1 MHTIY
6 DVQMKQSRR
15 AIHEICII
23 YTRPIMHTPAP
34 YVIGARLISPSVYTP
49 VPHTPVL
56 HTPIAPKVSRTPADR
71 EKHINGDIDTPNVC
85 SRNTMECAGT
95 HLYQEDGTSMLDPS
109 SASSP
114 DPEPRRA
121 RTMLDF
127 ALYYVNKG
135 LRVLPLHSVRSPDG
149 CTCGQANCSS
159 VAKHPITRNGVK
171 DASCDAVQIREWW
184 RLYPDANIGIA
195 TGEGLLVID
204 IDPRHGGS
212 LEALQAVVALPAT
225 ATVQTGSGG
234 LHLYFQY
241 DKKLALRNTA
251 GKLAPG
257 IDTRADNGY
266 VVAAPSRHANGNRYS
281 WKDRRPGYVQ
291 APDALL
297 KLLVEKPARQVVFKP
312 VSMSVLL
319 ADNAAQPAQ
328 PAQPSRSPFVSEGR
342 RNSTL
347 VSLAGSLRNLGAN
360 EEALFIVLQAM
371 NQACCRPPLS
381 EAEVRQICT
390 SAGRWEP
397 GAESTRPSGLDGLK
411 DAFTLLQQELPEPQ
425 WAVPGLL
432 PEGVTL
438 LAGKPKMGKS
448 WLALNLAVAITQG
461 SPALG
466 RLPTQQGQVLY
477 LGLEDHER
485 RIADRLRKVLQ
496 DEPAPVDLCWGGYW
510 TPLTDGGLQDLE
522 TYMTAVPATRLIII
536 DTLARVRPP
545 TASGGSIYSEDYAII
560 TPLKQFA
567 EAHHLSVLLIHHLR
581 KNGASDP
588 MDEISGSTGLTGATD
603 CNMVLQRER
612 GQREA
617 TLHITGRDVEEQTL
631 HLTFDEDCATWSL
644 LANPT
649 ATPKLSPDRQA
660 ILDLLE
666 SMDRP
671 MSPSEISAMLSMDYE
686 KVRKKLFLMNKA
698 ELIYSTGRGLY
709 QPCERMSGP
718 DMVQRSFDLSG
729 LE

>member
-1 MHTIY
+1 MVESFPVSSSS
-6 DVQMKQSRR
+6 DEPQ
-15 AIHEICII
+15 
-23 YTRPIMHTPAP
+23 
-34 YVIGARLISPSVYTP
+34 RL
-49 VPHTPVL
+49 
-56 HTPIAPKVSRTPADR
+56 
-71 EKHINGDIDTPNVC
+71 
-85 SRNTMECAGT
+85 
-95 HLYQEDGTSMLDPS
+95 
-109 SASSP
+109 
-114 DPEPRRA
+114 

-127 ALYYVNKG
+127 ALYYANEG
-135 LRVLPLHSVRSPDG
+135 LRVLPLHSARSVG
-149 CTCGQANCSS
+149 SCTCGQTNCSS

-171 DASCDAVQIREWW
+171 DASCDPVQIREWW
-184 RLYPDANIGIA
+184 RLYPDANVGIA
-195 TGEGLLVID
+195 TGEGLLVVD

-212 LEALQAVVALPAT
+212 LEALQALVDLPAT

-241 DKKLALRNTA
+241 DKQLALRNTA

-257 IDTRADNGY
+257 IDTRADGGY
-266 VVAAPSRHANGNRYS
+266 VVAAPSRHAGGNRYY

-297 KLLVEKPARQVVFKP
+297 ELLSGKAIRQVISSPTPTPAAMTGDTTQPRNLLVP
-312 VSMSVLL
+312 
-319 ADNAAQPAQ
+319 
-328 PAQPSRSPFVSEGR
+328 EGK

-381 EAEVRQICT
+381 AAEVRQICT
-390 SAGRWEP
+390 SAVKWEP
-397 GAESTRPSGLDGLK
+397 GTTSERLSGLDGLK
-411 DAFTLLQQELPEPQ
+411 DAPTLLQQELPEPQ
-425 WAVPGLL
+425 WAVPDLL

-466 RLPTQQGQVLY
+466 RLPTQRGQVLY

-496 DEPAPVDLCWGGYW
+496 DDLPPVDLMWGGYW
-510 TPLTDGGLQDLE
+510 RSLTDGGLEDLKGYL
-522 TYMTAVPATRLIII
+522 TMYPATRLIII

-545 TASGGSIYSEDYAII
+545 TASGGSIYTEDYAII

-567 EAHHLSVLLIHHLR
+567 EAHHLSILLIHHLR

-644 LANPT
+644 LANTP
-649 ATPKLSPDRQA
+649 ATPRLSPDRQA

-671 MSPSEISAMLSMDYE
+671 MSPSEISALLSME
-686 KVRKKLFLMNKA
+686 VEHVRKKLSLMKKA
-698 ELIYSTGRGLY
+698 GQVSTNVRGLY
-709 QPCERMSGP
+709 QPPEHTGP
-718 DMVQRSFDLSG
+718 QNLRQNAFELDEGAMG
-729 LE
+729 L